1 MIPEGAS
8 ILIAEDNEDDR
19 FLLTEAVRLAG
30 IAAPV
35 RFVEDGRKAVD
46 YLSGSGGYADRTRF
60 PMPSLVILDY
70 KMPLKN
76 GLEVLEWIRASELK
90 RLPVLILSASSLPG
104 DVERA
109 YDLHVNAYLMKPS
122 SVEDLTNLMR
132 AVDAF
137 WLGFNEY
144 PRVA

>member
-8 ILIAEDNEDDR
+8 ILLAEDSEDDR

-35 RFVEDGRKAVD
+35 RFVEDGRQAVD
-46 YLSGSGGYADRTRF
+46 YLSGTGAYADRARF
-60 PMPSLVILDY
+60 PLPSLVILDY
-70 KMPLKN
+70 KMPFKT
-76 GLEVLEWIRASELK
+76 GLEVLEWIRASEVK

-122 SVEDLTNLMR
+122 SLEDLTSLMR

-144 PRVA
+144 PRVS

>member
-8 ILIAEDNEDDR
+8 ILIADDNEDDR

-30 IAAPV
+30 ISAPV
-35 RFVEDGRKAVD
+35 RLVEDGRKAVE
-46 YLSGSGGYADRTRF
+46 YLSGAGGYSDRTRF

-76 GLEVLEWIRASELK
+76 GLEVLGWIRASELK

-122 SVEDLTNLMR
+122 SLEDLTRLMR

-144 PRVA
+144 PRPT